1 MKKHLLVKTALSGLF
16 ATLCTVGIVS
26 FPGCQKQDYD
36 YSEKDDLDPAL
47 LNSPELEEYIIAGAD
62 FQQTLNIFKDEINK
76 IDFSKPEFIKNIKE
90 GKEIYL
96 SISVNI
102 REKVQRFNDKK
113 KLLFAKHPQ
122 FASLT
127 ENARNNYFRVCLRN
141 SLNVNKK
148 LLELGI
154 NINHPL
160 TKGGVSEN
168 YGSMDDVLK
177 YLANWM
183 EKSNYVE
190 IVVIKYADGTIATYV
205 DDRNTATE
213 FHLPLETKNNDGKR
227 YFPAGGSNSPVTYI
241 AHTHKSGSEPQG
253 KDESTIRAGITSAI
267 YYDGAFHEFGN

>member
-1 MKKHLLVKTALSGLF
+1 M
-16 ATLCTVGIVS
+16 
-26 FPGCQKQDYD
+26 
-36 YSEKDDLDPAL
+36 
-47 LNSPELEEYIIAGAD
+47 NSPELEEYIIAGAEYREASNT
-62 FQQTLNIFKDEINK
+62 FATELGK
-76 IDFSKPEFIKNIKE
+76 IDFSKLKFEEDLNGDRIIRIP
-90 GKEIYL
+90 
-96 SISVNI
+96 ISVSI
-102 REKVQRFNDKK
+102 EKKAMNFETKK
-113 KLLFAKHPQ
+113 NALFVKHPQ
-122 FASLT
+122 FASMSP
-127 ENARNNYFRVCLRN
+127 AIQYDYFQVCLRN

-183 EKSNYVE
+183 EKSDYVE